1 VLSQGIPAAFFIARQ
16 RFADCR
22 EAYGALN
29 SIQRNETSPAPQSSV
44 EDNLLLEEAIKC
56 IACDCLPELAVDGC
70 QEGICH
76 ALHCGC
82 FGV

>member
-1 VLSQGIPAAFFIARQ
+1 LLRSPAASRAVIALGAHQDGGVISGVLAAFFIARQ

-29 SIQRNETSPAPQSSV
+29 SIQCKETSPAPQSSA

-56 IACDCLPELAVDGC
+56 IACDCLP
-70 QEGICH
+70 
-76 ALHCGC
+76 
-82 FGV
+82 